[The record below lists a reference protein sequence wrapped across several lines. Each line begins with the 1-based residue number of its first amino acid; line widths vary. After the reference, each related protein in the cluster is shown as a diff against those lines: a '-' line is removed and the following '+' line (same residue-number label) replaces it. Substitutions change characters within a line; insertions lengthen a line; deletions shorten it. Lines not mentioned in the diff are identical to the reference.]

1 MSTTGGNRSWSEEEV
16 NDSKQ
21 TSNQL
26 LTHRYQENY
35 LLQTR
40 MQKMP
45 YKHIAAHL
53 KKTELACRLHY
64 HQLSHGS
71 HRRKRTSSC
80 SSASSANSVRHSPT
94 QYALNGDYDYTNSDS
109 YFSTLSPDLRFGG
122 LQSSPGSRPQHKVLL
137 PKPPI
142 TPDDSPKYGLRINTT
157 QVTLPSQSSV
167 DTDRLRAI
175 YDNHRNSFWGAIA
188 AEYGP
193 DVSPAQLE
201 EIWRHQPGSHF
212 VQRPPTPG
220 QSPERTLLKPGP
232 FPPYGL
238 GGTVTTG
245 MEPGPTPLSAQASS
259 AVSAPD
265 RLPYYP
271 GPSYNTTNP
280 ASYAQSYAPTP
291 GTYGAPTLGS
301 TPDLLSRTNSWNQQ
315 SSGAPTAITA
325 LLTENKCPRHG
336 NSGYCVGGNC
346 LS

>member
-1 MSTTGGNRSWSEEEV
+1 
-16 NDSKQ
+16 
-21 TSNQL
+21 
-26 LTHRYQENY
+26 
-35 LLQTR
+35 
-40 MQKMP
+40 MP

-80 SSASSANSVRHSPT
+80 SSGSSNSSRHSPA
-94 QYALNGDYDYTNSDS
+94 QYALNGDYDYSNSDA
-109 YFSTLSPDLRFGG
+109 YFSNISPDLRFSG

-142 TPDDSPKYGLRINTT
+142 TPDESPKYGLRINTSPG
-157 QVTLPSQSSV
+157 TLPSQSSV
-167 DTDRLRAI
+167 DTDRLRSI
-175 YDNHRNSFWGAIA
+175 YDNHRSSFWSAIA

-201 EIWRHQPGSHF
+201 DIWRHQPRGQQF

-220 QSPERTLLKPGP
+220 QSPDRGTLLKPSP

-238 GGTVTTG
+238 GGTVTSAI
-245 MEPGPTPLSAQASS
+245 EPGPTPLSAQATS

-265 RLPYYP
+265 RMPFYP
-271 GPSYNTTNP
+271 GANYASTNP
-280 ASYAQSYAPTP
+280 GSYAHSYGPSPAQ
-291 GTYGAPTLGS
+291 YGAPTLGS
-301 TPDLLSRTNSWNQQ
+301 TPDLLSRTNSWTQQ
-315 SSGAPTAITA
+315 SNNAPTAITA

>member
-1 MSTTGGNRSWSEEEV
+1 
-16 NDSKQ
+16 
-21 TSNQL
+21 
-26 LTHRYQENY
+26 
-35 LLQTR
+35 

-80 SSASSANSVRHSPT
+80 SSGSSSNSSRHSPN
-94 QYALNGDYDYTNSDS
+94 QYTLGGDYDYTSSES
-109 YFSTLSPDLRFGG
+109 YFSGISPDLRFGA
-122 LQSSPGSRPQHKVLL
+122 LQSSPGGRPQHKVLL

-142 TPDDSPKYGLRINTT
+142 SPDESPKYGLRINTAPP
-157 QVTLPSQSSV
+157 TLPSQSSV

-175 YDNHRNSFWGAIA
+175 YDNHRSSFWSAIA

-193 DVSPAQLE
+193 DVSPNQLE

-220 QSPERTLLKPGP
+220 QSPDRSGILKPSP
-232 FPPYGL
+232 FPTYNL
-238 GGTVTTG
+238 GGGVTSAI
-245 MEPGPTPLSAQASS
+245 EPNQTPLSAQAGS

-265 RLPYYP
+265 RLPFYP
-271 GPSYNTTNP
+271 AATYSAPNAG
-280 ASYAQSYAPTP
+280 SYAQ
-291 GTYGAPTLGS
+291 TYGAGPGSFAPPTLGS
-301 TPDLLSRTNSWNQQ
+301 TPGLLSRPGSWSQQ
-315 SSGAPTAITA
+315 PSGAPTAITA